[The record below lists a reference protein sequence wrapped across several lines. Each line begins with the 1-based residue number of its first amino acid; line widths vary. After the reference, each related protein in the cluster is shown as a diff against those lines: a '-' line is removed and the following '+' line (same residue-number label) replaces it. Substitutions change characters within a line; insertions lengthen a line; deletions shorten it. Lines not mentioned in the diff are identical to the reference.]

1 MYALAYMA
9 QYLNDYKKEIT
20 KENKKMKNTN
30 KNKKTKEQA
39 MDDKTQKYLIH
50 FKPGVRDALEEYADG
65 RSLSF
70 VINRA
75 LQFFVDHH
83 QKEN

>member
-1 MYALAYMA
+1 
-9 QYLNDYKKEIT
+9 
-20 KENKKMKNTN
+20 MKNTN
-30 KNKKTKEQA
+30 KNKKT

-83 QKEN
+83 QKKD